1 MRKKQL
7 SKEKVFSLKGYTLK
21 VDDGKFYAAA
31 TTHFDDKASWSGPYK
46 TLDTVCKAIAKK
58 LAEEYQRRSK
68 LVTS

>member
-1 MRKKQL
+1 MRKKL
-7 SKEKVFSLKGYTLK
+7 SREHVFALKGYTLK
-21 VDDGKFYAAA
+21 VTDGKFYAAPTA
-31 TTHFDDKASWSGPYK
+31 HFDDKASWTGPYK